1 LTIGGMAW
9 LAHKLCEEGV
19 PSAQLL
25 VYVHQLNSKLQS
37 APTMEQC
44 AQQVSLLPERA
55 VLVVLELVASGE
67 PHAHIGA
74 TLLHFASFHLP
85 LLTTL
90 LVQTQ
95 AISVLV
101 ALVRG
106 NAEYELSR
114 SAMSLL
120 VTFGKHKEGARQL
133 GQTRGLCHLIAKM
146 LLHREVEMQ
155 WLAVELV
162 RVVLTTAAGRAQACS
177 SPKLQTAIQ
186 EAEKDNRLGTD
197 GSRQLGM
204 LQREIRFYQ
213 RNLLQSSQRRA
224 RTTEETETM

>member
-1 LTIGGMAW
+1 MHSMGPVCCT
-9 LAHKLCEEGV
+9 
-19 PSAQLL
+19 PQ
-25 VYVHQLNSKLQS
+25 
-37 APTMEQC
+37 
-44 AQQVSLLPERA
+44 A
-55 VLVVLELVASGE
+55 VLPRPCGDTVMHARVTSLIALYVWKLASTRDDSQMCRFCGSARPGDAPLNFPNPSFSTYVGFALLEVHLV
-67 PHAHIGA
+67 
-74 TLLHFASFHLP
+74 
-85 LLTTL
+85 
-90 LVQTQ
+90 Q

-213 RNLLQSSQRRA
+213 RNLLQV
-224 RTTEETETM
+224 